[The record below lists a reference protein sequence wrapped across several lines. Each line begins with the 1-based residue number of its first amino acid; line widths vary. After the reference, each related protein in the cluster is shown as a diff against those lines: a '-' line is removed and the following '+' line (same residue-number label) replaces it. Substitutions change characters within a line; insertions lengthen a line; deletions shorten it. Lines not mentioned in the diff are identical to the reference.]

1 METYQDFL
9 EMYLIC
15 QDFLETLRDFFLFV
29 RIFGKLYRIFEKL
42 YGIFFFVRI
51 C

>member
-15 QDFLETLRDFFLFV
+15 QDFGEILRNFWETFRDFLETYQDLF
-29 RIFGKLYRIFEKL
+29 IF
-42 YGIFFFVRI
+42 
-51 C
+51 